1 MYYDEWLRAPYMVEN
16 PHHEGC
22 AGDNDPSKGIAC
34 TCREITEQL
43 RQEAADAKRELA
55 LEP

>member
-1 MYYDEWLRAPYMVEN
+1 MHYDEWLQAPYMVEN

-22 AGDNDPSKGIAC
+22 AGDNDPSKGVAC
-34 TCREITEQL
+34 TCREITEQF
-43 RQEAADAKRELA
+43 RHEAADAKRELA